1 MSALSRPS
9 TGPSER
15 GNVPASIAAFRIRGL
30 VGREPMAAEW
40 SGGYLSADPELLER
54 ADQLVGAGTL
64 LGVGGIPEPVPAG
77 LDDALPA
84 ALTLLRCFD
93 GITDVD
99 VTTGDAEEDVV
110 RWVTSAS
117 PVAIGSV
124 RILPV
129 RADAGNPA

>member
-1 MSALSRPS
+1 
-9 TGPSER
+9 
-15 GNVPASIAAFRIRGL
+15 
-30 VGREPMAAEW
+30 MAAEW

-77 LDDALPA
+77 LDDSLPA
-84 ALTLLRCFD
+84 ALTLLHCFD